1 MEKIMKLFSFL
12 LVCLFVAGESHSQ
25 PGSSP
30 DTRNSEITVSAEATV
45 SADIAEFHLGI
56 ISRESLATEAFRHYS
71 NTYESLR
78 NSLSKLV
85 DSTQLKTGNLFINPT
100 FNEKN
105 PDQTA
110 PVYYQVSALMTLTVP
125 LSQLNKILAKI
136 TSVEGVTISGIEFR
150 ATNQDSLQTA
160 ALEQAVR
167 KAHEK
172 AEAIARLEGLYDLK
186 VKTMTTSS
194 SRPPVP
200 FYGARVQSIEMA
212 PFLNASDVT
221 LLASITVTYTATPK

>member
-1 MEKIMKLFSFL
+1 MKLFSFL
-12 LVCLFVAGESHSQ
+12 LVSLFIVGESHSQ
-25 PGSSP
+25 PGSST

-45 SADIAEFHLGI
+45 SAEPDIAEFHLGI
-56 ISRESLATEAFRHYS
+56 VSREPLATEAFRHYS
-71 NTYESLR
+71 STYESLR
-78 NSLSKLV
+78 NSLTKLV

-105 PDQTA
+105 PDQTV

-136 TSVEGVTISGIEFR
+136 TSVEGVTINGIEFR

-160 ALEQAVR
+160 ALKEAVK

-172 AEAIARLEGLYDLK
+172 AEVIAKSESLGDLK
-186 VKTMTTSS
+186 VKTMTTSI

-200 FYGARVQSIEMA
+200 FYGARVQSLEMA
-212 PFLNASDVT
+212 PLLNASDIT
-221 LLASITVTYTATPK
+221 LAASITVTYTATPK

>member
-1 MEKIMKLFSFL
+1 MKVSSFL
-12 LVCLFVAGESHSQ
+12 LVSLLIVGEGYSQ
-25 PGSSP
+25 PGPSN
-30 DTRNSEITVSAEATV
+30 DTRNSEITVSAEASV
-45 SADIAEFHLGI
+45 SAEPDIAEFHLGI

-78 NSLSKLV
+78 NSLAKLV
-85 DSTQLKTGNLFINPT
+85 DSTQLKTGNLFISPT

-110 PVYYQVSALMTLTVP
+110 PVYYQLSALMTLTVP
-125 LSQLNKILAKI
+125 LSQLNKVLGKI
-136 TSVEGVTISGIEFR
+136 TSVEGVTINGIEFH

-160 ALEQAVR
+160 ALREAVK

-172 AEAIARLEGLYDLK
+172 AEAIAKLENLGDLK
-186 VKTMTTSS
+186 VKTMTTST

-200 FYGARVQSIEMA
+200 FYGPRVQSLGMA
-212 PFLNASDVT
+212 PSLNASDIT
-221 LLASITVTYTATPK
+221 LAASITVTYTASPK